1 MTTLPLP
8 QSLTL
13 GRYIPGKKRQHSL
26 GSQIPELF
34 VLYWPHIGLPN
45 NTQDYI
51 KTVIFFSPLL
61 YVKVIFRKNISQVV
75 HKRGFINAQNK
86 LFIIQILDA

>member
-1 MTTLPLP
+1 MTTLPP
-8 QSLTL
+8 PLTL
-13 GRYIPGKKRQHSL
+13 GRHILGKKRQHSL

-51 KTVIFFSPLL
+51 KTVKFYFPLL
-61 YVKVIFRKNISQVV
+61 YVKVIFRKNVSQVV
-75 HKRGFINAQNK
+75 HKSGLINAQNK